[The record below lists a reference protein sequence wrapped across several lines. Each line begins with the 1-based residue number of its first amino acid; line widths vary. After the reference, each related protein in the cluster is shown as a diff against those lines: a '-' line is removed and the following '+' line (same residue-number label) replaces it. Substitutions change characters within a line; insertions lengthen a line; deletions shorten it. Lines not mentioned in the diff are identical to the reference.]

1 MNHGKAFVFKP
12 SEIGCVDPQIVEPM
26 IIFIVPHMPWNL
38 KPIPI
43 SKAQIPKLIAL
54 LKEKI
59 EMGILEP
66 SDAPYSNKWF
76 TVPKKNGS
84 LRFIEDLQLVMLG
97 LVRL

>member
-1 MNHGKAFVFKP
+1 MVSHI
-12 SEIGCVDPQIVEPM
+12 S
-26 IIFIVPHMPWNL
+26 WNL
-38 KPIPI
+38 RLILVHW
-43 SKAQIPKLIAL
+43 AQIPQVMAL

-84 LRFIEDLQLVMLG
+84 LRFIQDLQPVN
-97 LVRL
+97 RDTIR

>member
-1 MNHGKAFVFKP
+1 MFIRKLSSKILYKGTR
-12 SEIGCVDPQIVEPM
+12 E
-26 IIFIVPHMPWNL
+26 FIVWD
-38 KPIPI
+38 
-43 SKAQIPKLIAL
+43 QIPQVIGL

-84 LRFIEDLQLVMLG
+84 LRFIQDLQPVN
-97 LVRL
+97 RDTIR

>member
-1 MNHGKAFVFKP
+1 MVSHI
-12 SEIGCVDPQIVEPM
+12 S
-26 IIFIVPHMPWNL
+26 WNL
-38 KPIPI
+38 RLILVHW
-43 SKAQIPKLIAL
+43 AQIPQVMAL

-84 LRFIEDLQLVMLG
+84 LRFIQDLQHVNRVTIRNVGVGPIVDAFCRTFLMSRG
-97 LVRL
+97 GY